1 MAVLSN
7 VSCGGINLNNSAFAT
22 SNNIITTFGTTA
34 SASHTTTPCGVLFD
48 SNVFTVKKNTEGA
61 NVLTSVN
68 SVESKISSTVKA
80 SCGMLADARYF
91 SVTNNVMSFADGY
104 VLTVNVTAPTSGY
117 TVVVKQGSTV
127 ISVMSGTTNQ
137 YFLSSIGSTYDVTVS
152 ATGYSTKTQSFS
164 NTQNRT
170 LSIALSALESIAV
183 TTAPTKTAY
192 TVGETFDSTGMV
204 ITATYADSTTA
215 AVTGYTY
222 SPTVALTTEDTT
234 ITITYQGKTTTQAI
248 TVTA

>member
-1 MAVLSN
+1 MAVVLSN

-22 SNNIITTFGTTA
+22 SNNIITTVGTTA

-68 SVESKISSTVKA
+68 SVE
-80 SCGMLADARYF
+80 
-91 SVTNNVMSFADGY
+91 TN
-104 VLTVNVTAPTSGY
+104 
-117 TVVVKQGSTV
+117 
-127 ISVMSGTTNQ
+127 
-137 YFLSSIGSTYDVTVS
+137 
-152 ATGYSTKTQSFS
+152 
-164 NTQNRT
+164 
-170 LSIALSALESIAV
+170 
-183 TTAPTKTAY
+183 
-192 TVGETFDSTGMV
+192 
-204 ITATYADSTTA
+204 STTA

-222 SPTVALTTEDTT
+222 SPTAALTTEDTT